1 VNESTDPA
9 IPVADLLARKV
20 SFFASVRE
28 TSPSQ
33 AMTVGGV
40 LDAMRD
46 GRWREPMVAMRAD
59 FREGRQAY
67 YKAKKEALPA
77 VTFSGV
83 FGRHSI
89 TGLRDHSGLLC
100 VDFDDLGVRLSD
112 ARRAIEADSHAL
124 AVFVSPSGN
133 GLKGLVPI
141 AAADAEGHRRCFDAA
156 AAHFRRLGFGA
167 DAHCRDVSRL
177 CFVSY
182 DPDLWIRQGECVPFL
197 GSSPEPETCT
207 CTSEPCTSEPCT
219 LNPVLYTTEED
230 QRVLVV
236 KARARAEAKQRLD
249 EMKKHSPVLVGL
261 YRSELEDRFEPGL
274 HKRNAWLLEA
284 VPFLFR
290 ACHRDAAEALALLHL
305 RIHPK
310 LYAGPEEEHR
320 TSFLGLWEG
329 LEHEY
334 PARLSLS
341 EKDIYEQLDER
352 ERSAFRIC
360 KDLAHAKK
368 DRTFFL
374 ASDHL
379 AARLALG
386 PVKGWRLL
394 QTFEKLGFLRLVSK
408 GDTYAKGLG
417 RRARASTYQW
427 LLPDAPATPSGAPT
441 AAGMSTEFPDNHRTP
456 PTPINPP

>member
-1 VNESTDPA
+1 MNESTNPA
-9 IPVADLLARKV
+9 IPVAELLARKV

-40 LDAMRD
+40 LEAIRD
-46 GRWREPMVAMRAD
+46 GRWRAPMEAMRAD
-59 FREGRQAY
+59 LGEGRKDA

-83 FGRHSI
+83 FDRRAND
-89 TGLRDHSGLLC
+89 GLRTHSGLMCL
-100 VDFDDLGVRLSD
+100 DFDDLGARLPN
-112 ARRAIEADSHAL
+112 ARRAIQADAHTL
-124 AVFVSPSGN
+124 AAPVSPSGN
-133 GLKGLVPI
+133 GLKVLVPI
-141 AAADAEGHRRCFDAA
+141 AATDAAGHQRCFEAA
-156 AAHFRRLGFGA
+156 FAHFRGLGFEA

-177 CFVSY
+177 CFLSY
-182 DPDLWIRQGECVPFL
+182 DPGLWIQQGECVPFL

-207 CTSEPCTSEPCT
+207 CTSENCT

-236 KARARAEAKQRLD
+236 KARAEAKQRLD

-386 PVKGWRLL
+386 TVNGWRLL
-394 QTFEKLGFLRLVSK
+394 RTFEKLGFIREVSK

-427 LLPDAPATPSGAPT
+427 LLSDAPATASGAPT
-441 AAGMSTEFPDNHRTP
+441 AAGMSTDLPDNDRTP

>member
-9 IPVADLLARKV
+9 IPVAELLARKV
-20 SFFASVRE
+20 SYFASVHE

-40 LDAMRD
+40 LDAIRD
-46 GRWREPMVAMRAD
+46 GRWREPMEAMRAD
-59 FREGRQAY
+59 FREGRQAD

-83 FGRHSI
+83 FDRRAND
-89 TGLRDHSGLLC
+89 GLRTHSGLLC
-100 VDFDDLGVRLSD
+100 LDFDDLGARLPN
-112 ARRAIEADSHAL
+112 ARRAIHADAHTL
-124 AVFVSPSGN
+124 ADLVSPSGN
-133 GLKGLVPI
+133 GLKVLVPI
-141 AAADAEGHRRCFDAA
+141 AATDTEGHRRCFDAA
-156 AAHFRRLGFGA
+156 AAHFRGLGFEA
-167 DAHCRDVSRL
+167 DPHCRDVARL
-177 CFVSY
+177 CFVSS

-197 GSSPEPETCT
+197 GSSLEPETCNY
-207 CTSEPCTSEPCT
+207 TSALCPLS
-219 LNPVLYTTEED
+219 PVLYTTEDDPE
-230 QRVLVV
+230 VLKVM
-236 KARARAEAKQRLD
+236 ARAEATQRLD

-261 YRSELEDRFEPGL
+261 YRSELEGRFKPGL

-334 PARLSLS
+334 PARLSLF

-360 KDLAHAKK
+360 RDLAHAKK

-386 PVKGWRLL
+386 PVNGWRLL
-394 QTFEKLGFLRLVSK
+394 RTFEKLGFLRLVSK

-417 RRARASTYQW
+417 RRPQASTYQW
-427 LLPDAPATPSGAPT
+427 LLPDAPATASGGPT
-441 AAGMSTEFPDNHRTP
+441 AAGMSPVHP
-456 PTPINPP
+456 AIS